1 MNKNIS
7 SVIIIVVAVGIFF
20 THTDGEYKKVKDVL
34 AVSSAYDQALADADE
49 LIRKRD
55 QVITAYNN
63 ISVTDR
69 QRLEDILPNNIDNVR
84 LIIDVR
90 TLVAKRG
97 IAIKNVKT
105 SAANLIVGKD
115 QPKTNS
121 NAQYVAETGTDMSDP
136 NIQSAKENPIESV
149 NLSFSFTSDYD
160 TFLNIIED
168 LQKSLRV
175 MEIVKVSLVPAGG
188 ASSSSDPKAETGKY
202 DFAVEIK
209 TFWINNN

>member
-90 TLVAKRG
+90 TLIAKRG

-121 NAQYVAETGTDMSDP
+121 NAQYVAETGTDVS
-136 NIQSAKENPIESV
+136 NSNAQSPRENPIESV
-149 NLSFSFTSDYD
+149 NLSFAFTSDYD

-175 MEIVKVSLVPAGG
+175 MEIIKVSLAPAGG
-188 ASSSSDPKAETGKY
+188 ASGGSDPKVETGKY